1 MKFIGVD
8 LHKQVISVCVICQ
21 IDRTRK
27 VVERA
32 NFRCADVEKL
42 KSWFQRQTPFQVALE
57 ATASYEW
64 FVQLV
69 EPLADRVVLVHP
81 KKMRIIAESKNK
93 SDTLD
98 AFVIAEFLALDML
111 PEAYRPTP
119 RQREHRTLVRHRA
132 YVQKRITSVKNKLR
146 RILADYNAD
155 IKSLFSQEG
164 RQYLASFRL
173 SGADRL
179 VADALVQ
186 ELDQHQQRLQAADRS
201 LLEFARQAPV
211 AEREARAVLE
221 TMPCVGEVTIDV
233 VLSELADVRRF
244 RSQKQVAA
252 YAGLAPGERSSAGRS
267 HQLGITKEGSPLLRW
282 VMIQTAWRLV
292 GKTRRWGLVYEQLR
306 ARVGVKKAI
315 VAVARRLLCVMAS
328 MLRSGQAYRMSS
340 EAVMP
345 KPPAGRAASRGRL
358 SAGRPAVC

>member
-1 MKFIGVD
+1 MNYIGVD
-8 LHKQVISVCVICQ
+8 LHKKVISVCVILQ
-21 IDRTRK
+21 DGRARK
-27 VVERA
+27 VAERA
-32 NFRCADVEKL
+32 TFRCAEPEKI
-42 KSWFQRQTPFQVALE
+42 KAWFHRQTPFQVALE

-69 EPLADRVVLVHP
+69 EPLASRVVLVHP
-81 KKMRIIAESKNK
+81 KKMRVIAESKNK
-93 SDTLD
+93 SDKLD

-119 RQREHRTLVRHRA
+119 RQREHRVLVRHRA
-132 YVQKRITSVKNKLR
+132 YVQGRITSVKNKLR
-146 RILADYNAD
+146 RILANYNAD
-155 IKSLFSQEG
+155 IQSLFSVEG
-164 RQYLASFRL
+164 RQYLAKFQL
-173 SGADRL
+173 LNADRI
-179 VADALVQ
+179 VADALQ
-186 ELDQHQQRLQAADRS
+186 AELDQHETRLQDADRA

-221 TMPCVGEVTIDV
+221 TVPCVGAVTTEV
-233 VLSELADVRRF
+233 VLSELGDIRRF

-306 ARVGVKKAI
+306 QRMNAKKAI

-328 MLRSGQAYRMSS
+328 LLRSGQAYRMSS
-340 EAVMP
+340 EAAVP
-345 KPPAGRAASRGRL
+345 RPPAGRAASRGRL
-358 SAGRPAVC
+358 SAGRPAEC